1 MICLTRLYD
10 VPDNTFESDESDGED
25 DDDVDGNF
33 FLDFIYI
40 LFPRFVGTDFYFSFS
55 IVLGYVFNSLLKR
68 IGSRATFVMD

>member
-33 FLDFIYI
+33 FLDFIYFSVYF
-40 LFPRFVGTDFYFSFS
+40 FPRFVWTDFYIS
-55 IVLGYVFNSLLKR
+55 
-68 IGSRATFVMD
+68 

>member
-33 FLDFIYI
+33 FLDFIY
-40 LFPRFVGTDFYFSFS
+40 FS
-55 IVLGYVFNSLLKR
+55 V
-68 IGSRATFVMD
+68 

>member
-1 MICLTRLYD
+1 LYD

-33 FLDFIYI
+33 FLDFIYFSVK
-40 LFPRFVGTDFYFSFS
+40 LFPRFVGTDFYFSYS

-68 IGSRATFVMD
+68 KGSQATFVMD